1 MSNCIY
7 GVMNKTSGCKKQR
20 AREHTDI
27 NYRVCVDKVA
37 LILTSIYYIYHYTRI
52 LRSTVAPRLSMFD
65 MNRYFLPSL
74 INWSRSL
81 ELAMLWYTSPCPG
94 GYQLKTVKLHHLR
107 TNKKT
112 MQLKHYKYLTQDLV
126 TCITKLITYL
136 SMFSV
141 LKLVAMGK
149 RDSLLILGYLNK

>member
-1 MSNCIY
+1 M
-7 GVMNKTSGCKKQR
+7 VVRKR
-20 AREHTDI
+20 AKEHTDI
-27 NYRVCVDKVA
+27 NYRVSVYKVA
-37 LILTSIYYIYHYTRI
+37 LILTSFHYTRI

-112 MQLKHYKYLTQDLV
+112 MQLNHYKY
-126 TCITKLITYL
+126 
-136 SMFSV
+136 
-141 LKLVAMGK
+141 
-149 RDSLLILGYLNK
+149 